1 MMKHTSNNIAKTVE
15 FIVEEL
21 RRHIVFE
28 NDTHAFTISLWITG
42 TYLMDNWGLYPKLYI
57 NSPERECGK
66 TSLLCMIEAFANNAR
81 MAASITPSAFY
92 RIIQSEGPTLL
103 IDEADRTLRGNEELN
118 GIINAGHTRRTAIKI
133 LSEPTPDG
141 KWKSVEMS
149 LWAPQVFAG
158 IGTQADTL
166 LSRSIKISMRRKM
179 VSEKVA
185 AAPLDYFEQQE
196 DVRKSIKSWANQEGK
211 SVAALDVSIPGIASD
226 RVLDNWKP
234 FFQIAASLR
243 DDWPD
248 RVLAAFNELE
258 VNNKESNPLSEGAEL
273 LTDIQLLVESHKS
286 TEIPAAELLSY
297 LVMKQDSEWFQ
308 HNRGKSITQKWL
320 SKMLQGYGVY
330 TERRRHAN
338 VYEVEKL
345 REAFARYLP

>member
-1 MMKHTSNNIAKTVE
+1 MMKHSSNNIAKTVE

-28 NDTHAFTISLWITG
+28 NDTHAVTISLWITG

-66 TSLLCMIEAFANNAR
+66 TSLLCMIEAFACNAR

-211 SVAALDVSIPGIASD
+211 SAAALDVSIPGIASD

-243 DDWPD
+243 DDWPG

-258 VNNKESNPLSEGAEL
+258 VNNKESNPMSEGAEL

-308 HNRGKSITQKWL
+308 HNRGKPITQKWL

>member
-1 MMKHTSNNIAKTVE
+1 MMKPSPDSITQTVE
-15 FIVEEL
+15 FIAEEL

-66 TSLLCMIEAFANNAR
+66 TSLLCMIEAFAFNAR

-149 LWAPQVFAG
+149 LWSPQVFAG

-185 AAPLDYFEQQE
+185 AAPVDYFEQQE

-211 SVAALDVSIPGIASD
+211 SVAALDVSIPSIASD
-226 RVLDNWKP
+226 RALDNWRP
-234 FFQIAASLR
+234 LFQIAVSLK

-258 VNNKESNPLSEGAEL
+258 VNNKGSNPLSEGTEL
-273 LTDIQLLVESHKS
+273 LTDIKLLIASHKS

-308 HNRGKSITQKWL
+308 HNRGKHITQKWL
-320 SKMLQGYGVY
+320 SRMLQGYGVY
-330 TERRRHAN
+330 TEHKRHAN

-345 REAFARYLP
+345 QEAFARYLP

>member
-1 MMKHTSNNIAKTVE
+1 MKHSPETITQKVNFIA
-15 FIVEEL
+15 EEL

-66 TSLLCMIEAFANNAR
+66 TSLLCMIEAFACNAR

-185 AAPLDYFEQQE
+185 AAPVDYFEQQE

-211 SVAALDVSIPGIASD
+211 SVAALDVSIPSIASD
-226 RVLDNWKP
+226 RALDNWKP
-234 FFQIAASLR
+234 LFQIAASLK

-258 VNNKESNPLSEGAEL
+258 VNNKESNPLSEGTEL
-273 LTDIQLLVESHKS
+273 LTDIQLLIESHKS

-308 HNRGKSITQKWL
+308 HNRGKPITQKWL
-320 SKMLQGYGVY
+320 SRMLQGYGVY

-338 VYEVEKL
+338 VYEVGKL
-345 REAFARYLP
+345 QEAFARYLP

>member
-1 MMKHTSNNIAKTVE
+1 MMKPSPDSITQTVE
-15 FIVEEL
+15 FIAEEL

-28 NDTHAFTISLWITG
+28 NDTHAFTIGLWITG

-66 TSLLCMIEAFANNAR
+66 TSLLCMIEAFAFNAR

-185 AAPLDYFEQQE
+185 AAPVDYFEQQE

-226 RVLDNWKP
+226 RALDNWKP
-234 FFQIAASLR
+234 LFQIAASLK

-258 VNNKESNPLSEGAEL
+258 VNNKGSNPLSEGTEL
-273 LTDIQLLVESHKS
+273 LTDIKLLIASHKS

-308 HNRGKSITQKWL
+308 HNRGKHITQKWL
-320 SKMLQGYGVY
+320 SRMLQGYGVY
-330 TERRRHAN
+330 TEHKRHAN

-345 REAFARYLP
+345 QEAFARYLP

>member
-1 MMKHTSNNIAKTVE
+1 MMEQSSNNVTQTVDYIA
-15 FIVEEL
+15 EEL

-28 NDTHAFTISLWITG
+28 NETHPDAIALWIVG
-42 TYLMDNWGLYPKLYI
+42 TYLMDDWILYPKLYI
-57 NSPERECGK
+57 HSPERECGK
-66 TSLLCMIEAFANNAR
+66 TSLLCMIEAFACNAR
-81 MAASITPSAFY
+81 MAASITPSAFN
-92 RIIQSEGPTLL
+92 RIIESECPTLL

-118 GIINAGHTRRTAIKI
+118 GIINAGHTKRTAIRI

-185 AAPLDYFEQQE
+185 AAPLDYFEKQE
-196 DVRKSIKSWANQEGK
+196 DLRKSIKSWANQEGK

-234 FFQIAASLR
+234 LFQIAASLQ

-248 RVLAAFNELE
+248 QVLAAFNELE
-258 VNNKESNPLSEGAEL
+258 VNNKESNPLSEGTEL
-273 LTDIQLLVESHKS
+273 LTDIRLLIESHKS
-286 TEIPAAELLSY
+286 TEVPAAELLSY

-308 HNRGKSITQKWL
+308 HNRGKPITQKWL
-320 SKMLQGYGVY
+320 SRMLQGYGVY

-345 REAFARYLP
+345 QEAFLRYLP

>member
-1 MMKHTSNNIAKTVE
+1 MKNSQATINQTFDFMVS
-15 FIVEEL
+15 EL

-28 NDTHAFTISLWITG
+28 NETHPLAITLWIAG
-42 TYLMDNWGLYPKLYI
+42 TYLMDNWVLYPKLYI

-66 TSLLCMIEAFANNAR
+66 TSLLCMIEAFACKAR

-185 AAPLDYFEQQE
+185 AAPVDYFEQQE

-211 SVAALDVSIPGIASD
+211 SVADLDVSIPGIASD
-226 RVLDNWKP
+226 RALDNWKP
-234 FFQIAASLR
+234 LFQIAASLK

-258 VNNKESNPLSEGAEL
+258 VNNKESNPLSEGTEL
-273 LTDIQLLVESHKS
+273 LTDIQLLIESHKS

-308 HNRGKSITQKWL
+308 HNRGKPITQKWL
-320 SKMLQGYGVY
+320 SRMLQGYGVY

-338 VYEVEKL
+338 VYEVGKL
-345 REAFARYLP
+345 QEAFARYLP